1 MKIGIISDSH
11 DHHINILK
19 AIDIL
24 NEEKV
29 DYILH
34 AGDVISPIAANAF
47 SKVKDSQ
54 FIAVFGNCDGEK
66 LLLKSTIESF
76 GGQIHNQP
84 YVGQIEGKKIFMTH
98 TPGALEAVIGS
109 DRYDFVIYGHTHKQD
124 IRKVGKTL
132 VINPGELTDW
142 VTGNSDLVILQL
154 DNMSWEQKMISRL

>member
-11 DHHINILK
+11 DNHVNVLK
-19 AIDIL
+19 AVDIF
-24 NEEKV
+24 NYEKV

-34 AGDVISPIAANAF
+34 AGDIISPIAAKAF

-66 LLLKSTIESF
+66 LLLKSTIEAF

-84 YVGQIEGKKIFMTH
+84 YIGQIEGKKIFMTH
-98 TPGALEAVIGS
+98 TPGALDAVIDS
-109 DRYDFVIYGHTHKQD
+109 DRYDLIVYGHTHKQD
-124 IRKVGKTL
+124 IRTVGTSL

-142 VTGNSDLVILQL
+142 VTGESDLVILQL
-154 DNMSWEQKMISRL
+154 EDMSWEKRAISRL